1 LFIKE
6 DKIMRIGQVNQD
18 NYKDMLRIIG
28 VKNPKSLEKLHGESE
43 GNDKGLDQFGQKKG
57 DYSFEAQAARAVASG
72 RAIEGM
78 VVRPGDESWKVI
90 VPVSDS
96 IKQKVIDNLRQ
107 TIIANGNGTITA
119 EQGDKAAAIA
129 KEYLKT
135 LPPEQRLSASWTL
148 QKIEQAEGQRISD
161 YIKSQVPGWTHG
173 QKFDTSILTKSNFGL
188 NHMDIKA

>member
-1 LFIKE
+1 
-6 DKIMRIGQVNQD
+6 MRIGQVNQE
-18 NYKDMLRIIG
+18 NYKDFLKILG
-28 VKNPKSLEKLHGESE
+28 VKNPKGLEKLNGEDGSGE
-43 GNDKGLDQFGQKKG
+43 KGKSKTSGLDQFGQKKG
-57 DYSFEAQAARAVASG
+57 DYSFEAQAARAVAAG
-72 RAIEGM
+72 LAMEGM
-78 VVRPGDESWKVI
+78 VVRHDDESHKVI

-129 KEYLKT
+129 KEYLMT
-135 LPPEQRLSASWTL
+135 LPPSERLSASWTL

-161 YIKSQVPGWTHG
+161 YIRSQVPGWTHG
-173 QKFDTSILTKSNFGL
+173 QSFDRSILLKSNFGL